1 MNLSRALPLA
11 LSLAVAACNP
21 AHSAAPTGA
30 PRVEGAVLV
39 TVNGVPVTRDEV
51 QGAARGSLSH
61 GGGAPER
68 NDDALARLIDDE
80 LLAQRAVASGLDR
93 DPAFREELRVAEAR
107 FRVWRR
113 TQLAALVERRTN
125 DADAGVSDA
134 DARRWYDANTA
145 RARAEVRVAQILL
158 RDEGAAAQA
167 LRELRGGASFD
178 DVARR
183 LAVPGTDPAERPWVI
198 GPLRWHQLPDPW
210 RGPLDGLRVGET
222 SAVIRGPNRR
232 FWILKLLERRE
243 NTELTFESTRAT
255 IAQVLRDERAAAART
270 RLHDELRRGA
280 RIVYSSPAAGR

>member
-1 MNLSRALPLA
+1 MNLLRALPLA
-11 LSLAVAACNP
+11 LCLALAACNASHGASP
-21 AHSAAPTGA
+21 ANA
-30 PRVEGAVLV
+30 PRVEGEVLA

-51 QGAARGSLSH
+51 QGAAHGSLSH

-80 LLAQRAVASGLDR
+80 LLAQRAVATGLDR

-113 TQLAALVERRTN
+113 TQLAALIERRTN

-134 DARRWYDANTA
+134 DARRWYEANTA
-145 RARAEVRVAQILL
+145 RARSEVRVAQILL

-183 LAVPGTDPAERPWVI
+183 LAPPSTDPAERPWVI
-198 GPLRWHQLPDPW
+198 GPLRWHQLPDAW
-210 RGPLDGLRVGET
+210 RAPLDALRVDEV
-222 SAVIRGPNRR
+222 SEVIRGPNRR

-243 NTELTFESTRAT
+243 NTELTFASTRAT
-255 IAQVLRDERAAAART
+255 IAQVLRDERAATERT

-280 RIVYSSPAAGR
+280 RIVYSAPAPGR

>member
-21 AHSAAPTGA
+21 AHSAAPTNA
-30 PRVEGAVLV
+30 PRVEGEVLA

-51 QGAARGSLSH
+51 QGAAHGSLSH

-68 NDDALARLIDDE
+68 NDDALARIIDDE
-80 LLAQRAVASGLDR
+80 LLAQRAVATGLDR

-113 TQLAALVERRTN
+113 TQLAALIERRAG

-134 DARRWYDANTA
+134 DARRWYEANTA
-145 RARAEVRVAQILL
+145 RARSEVRVAQILV
-158 RDEGAAAQA
+158 RDEAAAAQN
-167 LRELRGGASFD
+167 LRDLRGGASFD

-183 LAVPGTDPAERPWVI
+183 LLPPIADPAERPWVI
-198 GPLRWHQLPDPW
+198 GPLRWHQLPDAW
-210 RGPLDGLRVGET
+210 RAPLDALRVGET
-222 SAVIRGPNRR
+222 SDVIRGPNRR

-255 IAQVLRDERAAAART
+255 IAQVLRDERAAAERA
-270 RLHDELRRGA
+270 RLHDTLRRDA
-280 RIVYSSPAAGR
+280 RIVYSAPSAR